1 MKRFV
6 KNLIFMKIFK
16 QGSKGYE
23 EPRGRICHMVRW
35 NKMTS
40 PEARVTTSPS

>member
-6 KNLIFMKIFK
+6 KNLIFLKIFK
-16 QGSKGYE
+16 LSCKGHE
-23 EPRGRICHMVRW
+23 EPRGKICHMAPW

-40 PEARVTTSPS
+40 PEAKVTTSPS

>member
-6 KNLIFMKIFK
+6 KNLIFLKIFK

-23 EPRGRICHMVRW
+23 EPRGRICHM
-35 NKMTS
+35 
-40 PEARVTTSPS
+40 AL